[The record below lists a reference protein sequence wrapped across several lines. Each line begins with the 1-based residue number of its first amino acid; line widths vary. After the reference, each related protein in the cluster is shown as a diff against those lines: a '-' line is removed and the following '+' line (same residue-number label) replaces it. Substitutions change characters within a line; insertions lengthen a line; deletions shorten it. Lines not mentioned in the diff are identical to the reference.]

1 MRRSLSFIL
10 ILLNICLLIGII
22 WLYGQIGEKG
32 RAISRLQEQVAY
44 LTENLPAERT
54 PESEL
59 SLAESEGKI
68 LSLIEDL
75 KKSNLIKQYQA
86 GLKLKKMGPPAVP
99 YLVEALKDSTGKES
113 RPILLLLEGLGD
125 KDLTPE
131 LINIYQSSEDKVNR
145 AGIIAVLGQWS
156 DERARNLLYE
166 ATKEGDW
173 RIRTT
178 AAQALT
184 QYEGEDI
191 LTALIRLLGDR
202 NRYVRSAAQNAIK
215 DIASREGGTS
225 ALSSILHKGDDKTR
239 YLLVRNLPK
248 IAAND
253 AKQLLEI
260 AAKDGNKTVREAP
273 RKALAPER

>member
-1 MRRSLSFIL
+1 M
-10 ILLNICLLIGII
+10 
-22 WLYGQIGEKG
+22 YVQIGEKG

-44 LTENLPAERT
+44 LTERLPAERT

-59 SLAESEGKI
+59 GLAESEGKI

-113 RPILLLLEGLGD
+113 RPILLLLEGMGD

-145 AGIIAVLGQWS
+145 AGIIAVLGRWS

-173 RIRTT
+173 RIRTS

-191 LTALIRLLGDR
+191 LMALIRLLGDR

-215 DIASREGGTS
+215 DIVSREGGVS
-225 ALSSILHKGDDKTR
+225 ELSGILHKGDDKTR

-260 AAKDGNKTVREAP
+260 AAKDRNKTVREAAA
-273 RKALAPER
+273 KALASER